1 VSALPRAD
9 INVTP
14 MIDVMLVL
22 LIIFMI
28 VTPVINSPVV
38 LPRSTYADP
47 RPEDAGDI
55 VLTIARD
62 GAYVL
67 STTGGPG
74 STERVPADAL
84 FGRLAALYA
93 TRTRDRILYLKVDTD
108 MSFGPV
114 QDAIEIARR
123 AGVRVVGAV
132 TEQRPA
138 SSRGAHP

>member
-1 VSALPRAD
+1 
-9 INVTP
+9 

-62 GAYVL
+62 GGYVL
-67 STTGGPG
+67 ATTGGPG
-74 STERVPADAL
+74 STRQVAAADL
-84 FGRLAALYA
+84 PVRLTALYA
-93 TRTRDRILYLKVDTD
+93 ARTRDRILYLKVDTD
-108 MSFGPV
+108 MSFGAV
-114 QDAIEIARR
+114 QNAIEIARR

-132 TEQRPA
+132 TEQRPT
-138 SSRGAHP
+138 SSQRVHP